1 MAIITFVLCR
11 LAVFRDD
18 VVFLIFMYQRWIYRV
33 DKNRVNE
40 FGFTGDDA
48 QKPEEEEGPP
58 GVSTPAVDD
67 QPSGTPAA
75 SASATTATQRR
86 GKATEVRYRGG

>member
-1 MAIITFVLCR
+1 MNPFMTCR

-18 VVFLIFMYQRWIYRV
+18 VVFLIFLYQRWIYRV

-48 QKPEEEEGPP
+48 QKPEEVEGPQ
-58 GVSTPAVDD
+58 GASTLAIED
-67 QPSGTPAA
+67 QPSGTSAA
-75 SASATTATQRR
+75 AASATTATQRR